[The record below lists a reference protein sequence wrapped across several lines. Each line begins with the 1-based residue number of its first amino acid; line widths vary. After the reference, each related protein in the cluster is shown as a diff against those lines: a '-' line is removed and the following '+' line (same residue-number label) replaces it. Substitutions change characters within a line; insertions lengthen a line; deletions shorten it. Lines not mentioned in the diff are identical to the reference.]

1 MHSHLYHPSVHSLGF
16 TACVTSLYALRNA
29 PSAQSTSGWAYG
41 LDREHTN
48 PQMSAEAIICSLF
61 RAHFMCVCVYTLLPP
76 QSPSG
81 QELWYM
87 KGALEVVL
95 RHSSALP
102 GGATLTDTQRDHFE
116 SVASEMGRKGLR
128 GTDHPPVTTSHTSL
142 ASHIHTLT
150 FFTHS
155 HTHILHTLIHSQ

>member
-1 MHSHLYHPSVHSLGF
+1 
-16 TACVTSLYALRNA
+16 
-29 PSAQSTSGWAYG
+29 
-41 LDREHTN
+41 
-48 PQMSAEAIICSLF
+48 
-61 RAHFMCVCVYTLLPP
+61 MCVCMPLPP

-95 RHSSALP
+95 RHCSVLP

-128 GTDHPPVTTSHTSL
+128 GTDQPPVRRP
-142 ASHIHTLT
+142 LT
-150 FFTHS
+150 AHML
-155 HTHILHTLIHSQ
+155 HILHMVTLSQ

>member
-1 MHSHLYHPSVHSLGF
+1 
-16 TACVTSLYALRNA
+16 
-29 PSAQSTSGWAYG
+29 
-41 LDREHTN
+41 
-48 PQMSAEAIICSLF
+48 
-61 RAHFMCVCVYTLLPP
+61 MCVYALLPP

-128 GTDHPPVTTSHTSL
+128 GTDHPPVTTSHTSH

-155 HTHILHTLIHSQ
+155 HSHTHILHTLTFTHSHSHTHIHTRSHTQ